1 MPTLESLFKTK
12 KDGPYSAPV
21 NVKICGVAGE
31 KSYVNANG
39 EEKKYAVLGV
49 ADSSMIAKCTLY
61 DTSKLKVLQEGNSVM
76 LLNVIVKDNN
86 SLTLTTKSRISKV
99 GDVKVSSERQK
110 AAREIA
116 FPPMSSEVPLKDIEK
131 SPIKS
136 MLSVRGQ
143 IVAEEI
149 TRTVSVKGR
158 DTKVKSLTIKDDT
171 GKCKVS
177 LWRDLAASEI
187 GIGQHVKISDV
198 VVQTYN
204 NEKSVSSTTRTII
217 EEVEAPRSTT
227 VTSEI
232 IAFNMEDSCDMS
244 VVINDGELYPSYKV
258 QSSIMAEY
266 LNCNAEDLDDVLA
279 TKLPFQAT
287 FSIENGEIVNFE

>member
-1 MPTLESLFKTK
+1 MPTLESLFKTN

-31 KSYVNANG
+31 KTYVNANG

-99 GDVKVSSERQK
+99 VKVSSERQK
-110 AAREIA
+110 AAKEIA

-143 IVAEEI
+143 IVAVSISHFI
-149 TRTVSVKGR
+149 T
-158 DTKVKSLTIKDDT
+158 L
-171 GKCKVS
+171 
-177 LWRDLAASEI
+177 
-187 GIGQHVKISDV
+187 
-198 VVQTYN
+198 
-204 NEKSVSSTTRTII
+204 
-217 EEVEAPRSTT
+217 
-227 VTSEI
+227 
-232 IAFNMEDSCDMS
+232 NMR
-244 VVINDGELYPSYKV
+244 L
-258 QSSIMAEY
+258 
-266 LNCNAEDLDDVLA
+266 
-279 TKLPFQAT
+279 
-287 FSIENGEIVNFE
+287 

>member
-1 MPTLESLFKTK
+1 MIPGHYSLWKKEKT
-12 KDGPYSAPV
+12 
-21 NVKICGVAGE
+21 
-31 KSYVNANG
+31 YVNANG

-258 QSSIMAEY
+258 QSSIMAAY

>member
-1 MPTLESLFKTK
+1 MPTLESLFKTN

-31 KSYVNANG
+31 KTYVNANG

-143 IVAEEI
+143 IVA
-149 TRTVSVKGR
+149 VSISHLFYHTQNEVVNKL
-158 DTKVKSLTIKDDT
+158 VNH
-171 GKCKVS
+171 
-177 LWRDLAASEI
+177 
-187 GIGQHVKISDV
+187 GI
-198 VVQTYN
+198 Y
-204 NEKSVSSTTRTII
+204 
-217 EEVEAPRSTT
+217 
-227 VTSEI
+227 
-232 IAFNMEDSCDMS
+232 IA
-244 VVINDGELYPSYKV
+244 V
-258 QSSIMAEY
+258 
-266 LNCNAEDLDDVLA
+266 
-279 TKLPFQAT
+279 
-287 FSIENGEIVNFE
+287 

>member
-1 MPTLESLFKTK
+1 MSSSSFNRSSPGSQLSSLTFKMPTLESLFKTK
-12 KDGPYSAPV
+12 KDGPV

-31 KSYVNANG
+31 KTYVNANG
-39 EEKKYAVLGV
+39 EEKKFAVLGV

-143 IVAEEI
+143 IVTGRNYKNCLCEREGY
-149 TRTVSVKGR
+149 KGE
-158 DTKVKSLTIKDDT
+158 
-171 GKCKVS
+171 KCNHQ
-177 LWRDLAASEI
+177 
-187 GIGQHVKISDV
+187 G
-198 VVQTYN
+198 
-204 NEKSVSSTTRTII
+204 
-217 EEVEAPRSTT
+217 
-227 VTSEI
+227 
-232 IAFNMEDSCDMS
+232 
-244 VVINDGELYPSYKV
+244 
-258 QSSIMAEY
+258 
-266 LNCNAEDLDDVLA
+266 
-279 TKLPFQAT
+279 
-287 FSIENGEIVNFE
+287 